1 MSATGIRLFLGP
13 SQLRGLGLLLLI
25 GLLARAGIVVAQA
38 EALKAEGLTIHGQV
52 TDLATGQ
59 AIAGARLAAGGRV
72 ERSGPDGRF
81 QLELPPG
88 RYHLR
93 AEAAGYGSSTLVD
106 LPGSAATLG
115 ERELNPAL
123 PPIDADRM
131 TMRAVADKLRA
142 AAELS
147 ADLKGLEGE
156 DLNTDGGAETA
167 AAEGSVRIQ
176 SLDRQTTVPAV
187 IRVQMED
194 GSIVAMSLES
204 YLRGVVPAEM
214 GYLFRRS
221 FAALEA
227 QAIASRTYAA
237 TRCLPASAGDPA
249 RCEPGLDANVD
260 TTTRTQV
267 WRPVYYDISDA
278 AVAAT
283 RGQVARADGALVD
296 TLYFART
303 VDRTLSSEDSRCC
316 AGRPWPHLR
325 SVGSPDAF
333 DEARGHGAG
342 MSQEGAA
349 VLADWGAT
357 SAEIIGHYYSGVQ
370 VDPQRQPRLYDAG
383 VEPRAG
389 RSDEPFRFS
398 LSYMDPDG
406 DPPQLQDLE
415 IDGERFEMQGPDGG
429 EFDYR
434 SGVRFSLERKLA
446 AGEHRLRFVFAD
458 GFTEPVEMDAGSIL
472 VQPVADLESATE
484 TDAASE
490 ADVASEA
497 DAVSEAESE
506 ADETL
511 ATEASDGVF
520 AASAELEGADLE
532 AIDLSDSAE
541 DDGSED
547 AEGGIATPEW
557 LRSSSLDPAAAL
569 DPAPSPDALGPV
581 EPADP
586 LSDPLAAADPPAEAD
601 PATAAEPEEQDATV
615 SALLLEGPEVEA
627 EFAFMAVAAHWSG
640 QLPEG
645 AEVELALRTSRDGA
659 TWSEWTPLLDEA
671 EDTKVVPDAPD
682 AAESEGWTRLLVARG
697 QFLQAR
703 ALVQGSDEM
712 PTADALDRIELHYF
726 NSDVGPSAP
735 TAPLRS
741 MAVTAG
747 PQVVSRAA
755 WGADE
760 SKRRNAAGAEI
771 WPPFYTQPRAQI
783 VHHTVTNNDPADPA
797 AIVRSIYHYHAITR
811 GWGDIGYNFLIDHR
825 GNVYEGRFGGERD
838 GRISQGGH
846 ARQYNSNSIGVAL
859 LGTYTDA
866 GARPAAAMEKSL
878 VELLSFKGKA
888 YSIDPMAPVTLAGTR
903 FAYAV
908 MGHRDALPGHT
919 QCPGD
924 GVYGRLSSIRTGV
937 RARMAEL
944 GSGGGVAT
952 PAPTPTPRPLPSATA
967 PPPAPTPAPG
977 NCGEQVAGGSF
988 EAEEARW
995 ALSRAYYSAWDVY
1008 RGQRAVFVG
1017 LRDEDSDRSQSYASA
1032 QQSLR
1037 LPAQIGSAV
1046 LSFAAKTRGDAA
1058 DIRLLRVLGP
1068 SGAVIA
1074 LGSERLPAASEW
1086 TGYRY
1091 DLSAALKPL
1100 AGQEIRLYF
1109 GVINNGDGKRSYLRL
1124 DDVSLQICGLAGTGA
1139 PATQSPAA
1147 TAAAASATPP
1157 SATETPVPRATATAV
1172 ELPYP
1177 GPPYV
1182 TVTPGPVIWPG
1193 PDCSSILDSDFD
1205 LDAESGALPDAWQAS
1220 GDHPALRL
1228 TAPVFAGEGALRLG
1242 PEPDSVDRFGYAAA
1256 ARMVEMPAGTISA
1269 TLSMHMAFAG
1279 RAPEDAVLIELRR
1292 PSTGERQ
1299 ILLGPNLGPGSSAE
1313 SGAAAWTGYR
1323 LSLDRR
1329 WLSGQVQVYLA
1340 VLNRGQDLAPGDQT
1354 RAIFDELKLEACRLP
1369 GRAWLPFSHKP

>member
-1 MSATGIRLFLGP
+1 MSATGIRIFPGS

-25 GLLARAGIVVAQA
+25 GFLARGGIAQA
-38 EALKAEGLTIHGQV
+38 QVEALKTDGLSIRGQV
-52 TDLATGQ
+52 SDLATGQ
-59 AIAGARLAAGGRV
+59 AIAGARLAAAGRV
-72 ERSGPDGRF
+72 ERSGPDGRY

-88 RYHLR
+88 RYQLR
-93 AEAAGYGSSTLVD
+93 VEAAGYGS
-106 LPGSAATLG
+106 ATLLVMPDVG
-115 ERELNPAL
+115 SVATVGDRELNPAL
-123 PPIDADRM
+123 PPIQADRE
-131 TMRAVADKLRA
+131 TMRAVAEKLRA
-142 AAELS
+142 ESELS

-156 DLNTDGGAETA
+156 DLNTDGGAGTA
-167 AAEGSVRIQ
+167 AAEGTVRIQ

-187 IRVQMED
+187 IRVQMTD
-194 GSIVAMSLES
+194 GSIVAMSLET

-237 TRCLPASAGDPA
+237 TRCLPASAGDPT

-283 RGQVARADGALVD
+283 RGQVARMDGALVD

-303 VDRTLSSEDSRCC
+303 VDRSLSSEDSRCC

-325 SVGSPDAF
+325 SVASPDAF

-383 VEPRAG
+383 VEPRVG

-398 LSYMDPDG
+398 LSYMDADG
-406 DPPQLQDLE
+406 DAPLLQDLE
-415 IDGERFEMQGPDGG
+415 IDGERFEMQGPDGADL
-429 EFDYR
+429 DYR
-434 SGVRFSLERKLA
+434 SGLRFSLEKSLT
-446 AGEHRLRFVFAD
+446 AGEHRVRFIFED
-458 GFTEPVEMDAGSIL
+458 GFTEPVEVDAGTIL
-472 VQPVADLESATE
+472 VQDAEDFEAASAPDPPTEPEAAADESDGRSATE
-484 TDAASE
+484 SA
-490 ADVASEA
+490 
-497 DAVSEAESE
+497 
-506 ADETL
+506 
-511 ATEASDGVF
+511 DGVF
-520 AASAELEGADLE
+520 AASAEIESAELE
-532 AIDLSDSAE
+532 AIDLTDALEGDDSDEALGGN
-541 DDGSED
+541 DASES
-547 AEGGIATPEW
+547 
-557 LRSSSLDPAAAL
+557 LRSSSLA
-569 DPAPSPDALGPV
+569 S
-581 EPADP
+581 E
-586 LSDPLAAADPPAEAD
+586 
-601 PATAAEPEEQDATV
+601 
-615 SALLLEGPEVEA
+615 ALLLEGPEVEA
-627 EFAFMAVAAHWSG
+627 EFPFMAVAAHWTG
-640 QLPEG
+640 LPPEG
-645 AEVELALRTSRDGA
+645 AEVELALRTSSDGA
-659 TWSEWTPLLDEA
+659 TWSEWTPLLDEG
-671 EDTKVVPDAPD
+671 EDGKLSPSPPDE
-682 AAESEGWTRLLVARG
+682 AAVEGWTRLLVARG
-697 QFLQAR
+697 RFLQAR

-726 NSDVGPSAP
+726 NSDAGPSAP

-741 MAVTAG
+741 MALAAG
-747 PQVVSRAA
+747 PNVITRAA

-783 VHHTVTNNDPADPA
+783 VHHTVTTNDPADPA
-797 AIVRSIYHYHAITR
+797 AVVRSIYQYHAVTR

-825 GNVYEGRFGGERD
+825 GNIYEGRYGGERD
-838 GRISQGGH
+838 GRIVQGGH
-846 ARQYNSNSIGVAL
+846 ALQYNSNSIGVAL
-859 LGTYTDA
+859 LGTFTEA
-866 GARPAAAMEKSL
+866 SARPAAATEKSL

-888 YSIDPMAPVTLAGTR
+888 YSIDPMGPVTLAGTR

-944 GSGGGVAT
+944 GAGGGAAT

-967 PPPAPTPAPG
+967 PAPAPTPIPG
-977 NCGEQVAGGSF
+977 ECGDPVAGGDF

-1008 RGQRAVFVG
+1008 RGQRAIFVG

-1037 LPAQIGSAV
+1037 LPTQLGSAV
-1046 LSFAAKTRGDAA
+1046 LSFSAKTRGDAA

-1068 SGAVIA
+1068 SGAVVA
-1074 LGSERLPAASEW
+1074 LGSERLPAVSEW
-1086 TGYRY
+1086 TRYRY

-1124 DDVSLQICGLAGTGA
+1124 DDVSLQICGLAGAGA
-1139 PATQSPAA
+1139 EPSSSPAA
-1147 TAAAASATPP
+1147 TTAATTAAASATPP
-1157 SATETPVPRATATAV
+1157 AATETPTARARATATAV
-1172 ELPYP
+1172 EPYP

-1182 TVTPGPVIWPG
+1182 TVTPGSVIWPG
-1193 PDCSSILDSDFD
+1193 PNCASILDSGFD
-1205 LDAESGALPDAWQAS
+1205 QDAEPGSLPDSWLAT
-1220 GDHPALRL
+1220 GDHPAGRIL
-1228 TAPVFAGEGALRLG
+1228 APVFSGAGALRLG
-1242 PEPDSVDRFGYAAA
+1242 PGPEAADRFGYSAV
-1256 ARMVEMPAGTISA
+1256 ARMVEMPAGAISA
-1269 TLSMHMAFAG
+1269 TLSLHMAFAG

-1292 PSTGERQ
+1292 PSEGERQ
-1299 ILLGPNLGPGSSAE
+1299 ILLGPSLGPGSAAE
-1313 SGAAAWTGYR
+1313 SGTAAWTGYR
-1323 LSLDRR
+1323 LSLDPR
-1329 WLSGQVQVYLA
+1329 WLSGQIQIYLA
-1340 VLNRGQDLAPGDQT
+1340 VLNRGQDLAPGDMT
-1354 RAIFDELKLEACRLP
+1354 RAIIDELKLEVCRLP
-1369 GRAWLPFSHKP
+1369 GRAWLPFASRP